1 MFQKVSKLD
10 HLKILI
16 RGPTQKKHY
25 SNAPIVRRTFSQA
38 HNLKKLERAHTGEK
52 LFKCP
57 KCANRNLKEHEGSH
71 SEEKPFRCT
80 KNFSTS
86 IYLKTHERIHSGEI
100 QVWQGRKVWQVFSTS
115 SSLKEHERTHTGEKP
130 FKCSKCDKSF
140 SKSDLFFTSSY
151 LKSMRGSTQ
160 EEFNSSAQSVT
171 SVFNIK
177 FLEGSWED
185 PHRGEAFQML
195 KMWQE
200 LLEIGPLK

>member
-1 MFQKVSKLD
+1 MYQKVSKLD

-86 IYLKTHERIHSGEI
+86 IYLKTHERIHSGDSI
-100 QVWQGRKVWQVFSTS
+100 QVHKVWQELLNIKLLGDTRDHTGGKPFKCTESDKGFTRS
-115 SSLKEHERTHTGEKP
+115 SSRSMRKP
-130 FKCSKCDKSF
+130 FKCSTCD
-140 SKSDLFFTSSY
+140 
-151 LKSMRGSTQ
+151 
-160 EEFNSSAQSVT
+160 
-171 SVFNIK
+171 
-177 FLEGSWED
+177 
-185 PHRGEAFQML
+185 
-195 KMWQE
+195 
-200 LLEIGPLK
+200 